1 MGVIK
6 RGILGGFSNKVG
18 NVVGSTWK
26 GIAVVKSMPLSV
38 ANPKTAG
45 QVKQRTFFKE
55 MTTLASAVLSPIIKP
70 LWDRFA
76 SNMSG
81 YNSFISTNRIA
92 INASGNIEHT
102 KLQFGKGRMLA
113 PTIGTVSSSGTN
125 KTFPLTNPTA
135 CKYGLPSDKI
145 YVVCMDRTTNDVYY
159 SGITSTSR
167 GSGSTASATVTLG
180 NGFVAGGS
188 CDCFAGYVRA
198 DGSEV
203 SGSAYKVG

>member
-18 NVVGSTWK
+18 NIVGSTWK

-45 QVKQRTFFKE
+45 QIKQRTFFKQ
-55 MTTLASAVLSPIIKP
+55 MTILSSSVLSSIIKP

-81 YNSFISTNRIA
+81 FNAFISTNRAA
-92 INASGNIEHT
+92 IDASGNIDKT
-102 KLQFGKGRMLA
+102 KLVFGKGRML
-113 PTIGTVSSSGTN
+113 PPVIGTVGSSGMN
-125 KTFPLTNPTA
+125 KTLPLTNPTT
-135 CKYGLPSDKI
+135 CKYALPTDRV
-145 YVVCMDRTTNDVYY
+145 YVVCMDTTTNTVFY
-159 SGITSTSR
+159 SGITSTTR
-167 GSGSTASATVTLG
+167 GSSSSVSVTVTMG
-180 NGFVAGGS
+180 NGHVSGS
-188 CDCFAGYVRA
+188 PINAYVGYVRA

-203 SGSAYKVG
+203 SGSAFKYG